1 MAPFNLKTISVTRA
15 HHGTLHR
22 LQHDSETL
30 NAVATFAV
38 FVPGAVE
45 DVKDKCPLLM
55 YLSGLTCT
63 DENVAQKGCAFEH
76 CHARRVAMVMPDTSP
91 RGDDVA
97 DDEAWDLGKGA
108 GFYVDATAAPWS
120 RHYKMYSYVTKE
132 LPKVLLACD
141 FADRLDHERVSI
153 SGHSMGG
160 HGALTL
166 ALRNPNAYAS
176 VSAFAPIAN
185 PTALDCPWGQK
196 ALKAYLGSADC
207 DEAKSHDATELVKSV
222 ESGTFKMPI
231 LIDQGAADSFYKTQL
246 HPERFVDAAKERG
259 CDVTYRLHD
268 GYDHSYFFVS
278 TFMREHIEF
287 HAAALGSLKI

>member
-1 MAPFNLKTISVTRA
+1 M
-15 HHGTLHR
+15 
-22 LQHDSETL
+22 
-30 NAVATFAV
+30 
-38 FVPGAVE
+38 
-45 DVKDKCPLLM
+45 
-55 YLSGLTCT
+55 
-63 DENVAQKGCAFEH
+63 
-76 CHARRVAMVMPDTSP
+76 
-91 RGDDVA
+91 
-97 DDEAWDLGKGA
+97 
-108 GFYVDATAAPWS
+108 
-120 RHYKMYSYVTKE
+120 
-132 LPKVLLACD
+132 
-141 FADRLDHERVSI
+141 
-153 SGHSMGG
+153 
-160 HGALTL
+160 TL

-176 VSAFAPIAN
+176 ASAFAPIAN
-185 PTALDCPWGQK
+185 PTASDCPWGQK

-222 ESGTFKMPI
+222 EAGTFKMPI